1 MTINTQ
7 LTKLILF
14 CFALFLSVAGV
25 AQNLKEQLDTYI
37 SSQHSSNTPGLSVLV
52 AQDGKAIYANGFGM
66 ASLELDVK
74 TEPKHVFEIGS
85 ITKQFT
91 AVAILMLEEQGK
103 LSVDDEITKF
113 IPDYPTQGKTITVH
127 QLLNHTSGIKSY
139 TNLPS
144 FLVMA
149 RKDMTPTE
157 LIDTFKNEPMEFDPG
172 TQFNYNNSGYI
183 LLGHIIEVVSGTTY
197 EKFITTNIFDKLN
210 MLNSSYGSMT
220 TLIPNRASGY
230 SQAENGYKNAEYLS
244 LTLPYAAGSIMS
256 TTADLLKWQNAI
268 SANTLIKR
276 SSLEKAIN
284 GSTLD
289 NGDKIDYGYGW
300 YTGSIRDSKTVE
312 HSGGIFGYTSN
323 GIFLPNENI
332 YIIGLSNCDCGNVSG
347 ITKNIAA
354 IVLGKPFLMKENAIT
369 LKTEKL
375 KKWVGAYEFIDG
387 VIRHI
392 TLENNQLSSLREGS
406 RSLEIYPMTETNFIF
421 DGGDT
426 EYDFY
431 AENGNRMV
439 TMKVNGKTLTG
450 KGIDKAVPTERQDIK
465 LAPEV
470 LESYV
475 GVFQIQPGFS
485 ITISVKDNK
494 LFALPTGQGEVEL
507 YAEEKD
513 KFFLK
518 VVTADVHFTRDANGK
533 VESLTLFQS
542 GQELLGKKVD

>member
-7 LTKLILF
+7 VTKLSRF
-14 CFALFLSVAGV
+14 CGILFLSIASF
-25 AQNLKEQLDTYI
+25 AQNLDEQLNSYI
-37 SSQHSSNTPGLSVLV
+37 SSQHTSNTPGLSVLV
-52 AQDGKAIYANGFGM
+52 AKNGKPIYTNGFGM

-74 TEPKHVFEIGS
+74 AEPKHVFEIGS

-103 LSVDDEITKF
+103 LSVDDDITKF

-197 EKFITTNIFDKLN
+197 EEFIETNIFDKLN
-210 MLNSSYGSMT
+210 MSNSSYGSMT
-220 TLIPNRASGY
+220 TIIPNRASGY

-284 GSTLD
+284 GSTLE
-289 NGDKIDYGYGW
+289 NGEKIDYGYGW
-300 YTGSIRDSKTVE
+300 YTGNIRDSKTVE

-323 GIFLPNENI
+323 GIFLPDENI

-354 IVLGKPFLMKENAIT
+354 IVLGKPFLMKEDAIT
-369 LKTEKL
+369 LKAEKL
-375 KKWVGAYEFIDG
+375 KKWVGAYEFSNG

-392 TLENNQLSSLREGS
+392 TLENSQLFSLREGS

-426 EYDFY
+426 EYNFY
-431 AENGNRMV
+431 SENGNRMV
-439 TMKVNGKTLTG
+439 KMQVNGETLIG
-450 KGIDKAVPTERQDIK
+450 KGIDKEVPDERLEIT

-485 ITISVKDNK
+485 IAISVKDNK

-518 VVTADVHFTRDANGK
+518 VVTADVHFTRDADGN